1 MFAHL
6 PPLARLGKRHRDCV
20 FVYIQADVDDTMLHD
35 PSPMHE
41 ARRRYIQRN
50 PRNPAYC
57 ETGRPYLRRTSG
69 LEREIALEETRA
81 GIADPQHFAYPTYA
95 KAAML

>member
-1 MFAHL
+1 V
-6 PPLARLGKRHRDCV
+6 RIK
-20 FVYIQADVDDTMLHD
+20 ADVDDMLFHD

-41 ARRRYIQRN
+41 ARRRFIQRN

-69 LEREIALEETRA
+69 LTELFGVET
-81 GIADPQHFAYPTYA
+81 D
-95 KAAML
+95 